1 MTIDWMDY
9 EAIAA
14 LMFGSLDDECFEMA
28 ASLADMNVHA
38 LICDAVFVV
47 EMALHKASNER
58 L

>member
-28 ASLADMNVHA
+28 ANLTEMNA
-38 LICDAVFVV
+38 NTSFCEAVFIV